1 MTVRTRIIALATVLL
16 LGACATSDG
25 PEPPPDITAS
35 GSGKVKIGKPYR
47 IGGRWYHPEYDPDYD
62 KVGMASWYGRQ
73 FHGRK
78 TANGERFNMNA
89 LTAAHPTLPMPSL
102 VRVTNLE
109 NGRSIKLRINDR
121 GPFAKGRIIDVSRRG
136 AQLLGFEKQGVAK
149 VRVQVIDSGG
159 APAGQRLADR
169 SAPREVMGGDSPGP
183 VARPPKIE
191 TARLPASRSWVYI
204 QVGAFQEFERARQL
218 SLDLK
223 DLGTFSIQPVEAT
236 GARIYRLR
244 LGPYATREEAQV
256 HLDRLRARGFPE
268 ARIFSD
274 KIG

>member
-1 MTVRTRIIALATVLL
+1 MRILALATALV

-25 PEPPPDITAS
+25 PEPGPDTTAS
-35 GSGKVKIGKPYR
+35 GTGKVKIGKPYR
-47 IGGRWYHPEYDPDYD
+47 VGGRWYHPEHDPDYD
-62 KVGMASWYGRQ
+62 KVGVASWYGRQ
-73 FHGRK
+73 FHGRQ

-121 GPFAKGRIIDVSRRG
+121 GPFAKGRIIDVSRRA
-136 AQLLGFEKQGVAK
+136 AQLLGFEKQGVAR
-149 VRVQVIDSGG
+149 VRVQVIGEDGRPGG
-159 APAGQRLADR
+159 RQRAAER
-169 SAPREVMGGDSPGP
+169 PPPREVMAGDAPGP
-183 VARPPKIE
+183 VARPPEVE

-223 DLGTFSIQPVEAT
+223 DLGTFSIQPIEAT

-244 LGPYATREEAQV
+244 LGPYATREEAQI